1 MQEYYA
7 APMEGLTGW
16 RWRQVQ
22 SELFGGA
29 DRYYTPFLSPN
40 ANFEFQA
47 KELQE
52 IDPEHNRDLFVVPQ
66 ILTNRP
72 EYFVWA
78 AKECQ
83 SRGYSEVNL
92 NLGCPSGTVTAKNKG
107 AGLLRER
114 DILRALLDGI
124 FNALPDLK
132 ISVKTRIG
140 WDDPDQW
147 PALLALLNDYPITLL
162 IIHPRVRTEF
172 YKGRV
177 HRDAFAWAQAN
188 TGLPLCYNGDLL
200 TPADVSAAPNVP
212 LMFGRGLQADPS
224 LLRRLRGGERASVAE
239 LQTFHDAI
247 YTAYRRDY
255 SGDVPVLHRMR
266 ELWNY
271 LAGSFRNTEPLLR
284 AVRKARTCA
293 AYEQAVR
300 PFFARAEMIRE

>member
-1 MQEYYA
+1 M
-7 APMEGLTGW
+7 
-16 RWRQVQ
+16 
-22 SELFGGA
+22 
-29 DRYYTPFLSPN
+29 
-40 ANFEFQA
+40 
-47 KELQE
+47 
-52 IDPEHNRDLFVVPQ
+52 
-66 ILTNRP
+66 
-72 EYFVWA
+72 
-78 AKECQ
+78 
-83 SRGYSEVNL
+83 NL

-107 AGLLRER
+107 AGLLREK

-239 LQTFHDAI
+239 LQAFHDAI

-284 AVRKARTCA
+284 AIRKARTCA

>member
-1 MQEYYA
+1 MKIA
-7 APMEGLTGW
+7 FAPMEGLTGALYRQAHC
-16 RWRQVQ
+16 RW
-22 SELFGGA
+22 FGGV
-29 DRYYTPFLSPN
+29 DRYFIPFITPTQDHRFT
-40 ANFEFQA
+40 
-47 KELQE
+47 KRELRE
-52 IDPEHNRDLFVVPQ
+52 ILPEHNRGLAAVPQ
-66 ILTNRP
+66 LLVRRA
-72 EYFVWA
+72 EDFLWA
-78 AKECQ
+78 AGELAAM
-83 SRGYSEVNL
+83 GYPEVNL

-107 AGLLRER
+107 AGLLREK

-124 FNALPDLK
+124 FDALPDLK

-147 PALLALLNDYPITLL
+147 PDLLALLNDYPITLL

-224 LLRRLRGGERASVAE
+224 LLRRLRGGERATIAE
-239 LQTFHDAI
+239 LQVFHDAL
-247 YTAYRRDY
+247 YAAYRRDY

-271 LAGSFRNTEPLLR
+271 LAGSFRDTEQLLR
-284 AVRKARTCA
+284 AVRKARTCD
-293 AYEQAVR
+293 AYDQAVR
-300 PFFARAEMIRE
+300 QFFARAERI

>member
-40 ANFEFQA
+40 ANFEFQT

-52 IDPEHNRDLFVVPQ
+52 INPEHNRDLFVVPQ

-212 LMFGRGLQADPS
+212 LMFGRGSRRTRPCCAVSEAERGPVWPS
-224 LLRRLRGGERASVAE
+224 CRPS
-239 LQTFHDAI
+239 TMPSI
-247 YTAYRRDY
+247 
-255 SGDVPVLHRMR
+255 PPI
-266 ELWNY
+266 
-271 LAGSFRNTEPLLR
+271 AGITPAMCLCC
-284 AVRKARTCA
+284 TG
-293 AYEQAVR
+293 
-300 PFFARAEMIRE
+300 